1 MLQTPIKPRNSNA
14 AQCRLDTTVTKTNN
28 RQNQPHVMAVMLSE
42 QETIIMYIT
51 NKFTQESPFYDE
63 IREIGLVSW
72 YSLLVFFFYPLFS
85 CINDPLSS
93 FSYNNH
99 AFIQNSLLYFSLFF
113 FVNMKEQNSF
123 IQYISTSANH
133 IFKRRCHQKPIEK
146 PAEVQPYNV
155 IINRSLSNMTVST
168 LESCSLSDDDDEY
181 DENDFTPTPST
192 SSCTLKYANREEPW
206 RLNPSHFN
214 GDEYFFQDRD
224 EKHQTDDTSDRSISI
239 ERYI

>member
-1 MLQTPIKPRNSNA
+1 
-14 AQCRLDTTVTKTNN
+14 
-28 RQNQPHVMAVMLSE
+28 
-42 QETIIMYIT
+42 
-51 NKFTQESPFYDE
+51 
-63 IREIGLVSW
+63 
-72 YSLLVFFFYPLFS
+72 
-85 CINDPLSS
+85 
-93 FSYNNH
+93 
-99 AFIQNSLLYFSLFF
+99 
-113 FVNMKEQNSF
+113 MKDQNSF

-133 IFKRRCHQKPIEK
+133 IFKRKCHQKPIEK

-192 SSCTLKYANREEPW
+192 SSCTFKYANREEPW